1 MSQFEN
7 LKVSQRQK
15 VTSQVLQTSGCLA
28 VDTQLAACSLQPAA
42 KQFSVVQI
50 FKSPQHQ

>member
-7 LKVSQRQK
+7 LKISQRQK
-15 VTSQVLQTSGCLA
+15 ATSH
-28 VDTQLAACSLQPAA
+28 TQLAACSLLPAA